1 MIKEN
6 TIGVA
11 FLGLGRMGETHLRNL
26 TAISG
31 VKVVVVADPAM
42 ERAER
47 GRAMTGAEVAL
58 TDPEK
63 AIEHPSVDVVIIVT
77 PTNTHARLIEVAAN
91 AGKAVFSEK
100 PIALDLAETER
111 IVQVVRERKVP
122 VQLGFMRRYDPGY
135 ARAKAKIEAGELGK
149 LETYRALSRD
159 TYPPSLE
166 FLLGSGGLFLDMAV
180 HDLDL
185 ARFLVGEVDEVYSWG
200 GVLIDE
206 RFAQANDADT
216 AMTLLRFKNG
226 VLGVVETSR
235 HSNWGYD
242 IRTEVA
248 GSVGKVVVE
257 APQKTPLLFAKDF
270 ASSYDHYENF
280 PDRFE
285 TGYRLQLEAF
295 FAALREGRTPT
306 PWAARG
312 PGDAPPGR
320 RCHQELAR
328 KTAGQAFGDLHLNR
342 RQRSERIEMSSP
354 VVRGTHLVDT
364 GVRLTHTFETQ
375 RER

>member
-1 MIKEN
+1 MIGKN

-26 TAISG
+26 SAISG
-31 VKVVVVADPAM
+31 VKVVVVADPNP
-42 ERAER
+42 ERADR
-47 GRAMTGAEVAL
+47 GRRMTGAELAFN
-58 TDPEK
+58 DPAK
-63 AIEHPSVDVVIIVT
+63 AIDHPSVDAVVIVT
-77 PTNTHARLIEVAAN
+77 PTDTHAQLIEAAAN

-100 PIALDLAETER
+100 PIALDLAETQR
-111 IVQVVRERKVP
+111 VVQVVQERKVA

-149 LETYRALSRD
+149 LETFRALSRD

-185 ARFLVGEVDEVYSWG
+185 ARFLVGEVEEVYSWG
-200 GVLIDE
+200 DVLIDE
-206 RFAQANDADT
+206 RFAKAKDADT
-216 AMTLLRFKNG
+216 AATLLKFKNG

-235 HSNWGYD
+235 RSNWGYD

-248 GSVGKVVVE
+248 GALGKVVIE

-270 ASSYDHYENF
+270 TSSFDHYENF

-285 TGYRLQLEAF
+285 LGYRLQLEAF
-295 FAALREGRTPT
+295 FDALRRGRTPT
-306 PWAARG
+306 PG
-312 PGDAPPGR
+312 PEDALETLRLAVAVTKSWKER
-320 RCHQELAR
+320 RPVSV
-328 KTAGQAFGDLHLNR
+328 
-342 RQRSERIEMSSP
+342 SEI
-354 VVRGTHLVDT
+354 LV
-364 GVRLTHTFETQ
+364 
-375 RER
+375 

>member
-1 MIKEN
+1 MINEN
-6 TIGVA
+6 TMGVA

-31 VKVVVVADPAM
+31 VKVVVVADPDRK
-42 ERAER
+42 RAER
-47 GRAMTGAEVAL
+47 GRAMTGAELAL

-63 AIEHPSVDVVIIVT
+63 GIEHPSVDVVIIVT

-100 PIALDLAETER
+100 PIALDLAETKR
-111 IVQVVRERKVP
+111 IVEVVRQRKVP

-135 ARAKAKIEAGELGK
+135 AKAKAKIDAGELGK
-149 LETYRALSRD
+149 LETFRALSRD

-166 FLLGSGGLFLDMAV
+166 FLLGSGGLFLDMSV

-185 ARFLVGEVDEVYSWG
+185 ARFLVGEVDEVYAWG

-206 RFAQANDADT
+206 RFAQADDADT
-216 AMTLLRFKNG
+216 AVTLLRFKSG

-235 HSNWGYD
+235 RSNWGYD

-270 ASSYDHYENF
+270 ASSHDHYENF

-285 TGYRLQLEAF
+285 LGYRLQLEAF

-306 PWAARG
+306 PGPEDALETLRLAVAATKSWREKR
-312 PGDAPPGR
+312 PVKLL
-320 RCHQELAR
+320 EI
-328 KTAGQAFGDLHLNR
+328 QA
-342 RQRSERIEMSSP
+342 
-354 VVRGTHLVDT
+354 
-364 GVRLTHTFETQ
+364 
-375 RER
+375 

>member
-1 MIKEN
+1 
-6 TIGVA
+6 
-11 FLGLGRMGETHLRNL
+11 
-26 TAISG
+26 
-31 VKVVVVADPAM
+31 M

-111 IVQVVRERKVP
+111 IVKVVRERKVP

-135 ARAKAKIEAGELGK
+135 AKAKAKIEAGELGK
-149 LETYRALSRD
+149 LETFRALSRD

-185 ARFLVGEVDEVYSWG
+185 ARFLVGEVDEVYTWG

-206 RFAQANDADT
+206 RFAHANDADT
-216 AMTLLRFKNG
+216 AVTLLRFKNG

-257 APQKTPLLFAKDF
+257 APQKTPLFFAKDF

-306 PWAARG
+306 PGPQDALETLRLALAATKSWHEKR
-312 PGDAPPGR
+312 PVK
-320 RCHQELAR
+320 L
-328 KTAGQAFGDLHLNR
+328 
-342 RQRSERIEMSSP
+342 SEI
-354 VVRGTHLVDT
+354 
-364 GVRLTHTFETQ
+364 
-375 RER
+375 

>member
-1 MIKEN
+1 
-6 TIGVA
+6 
-11 FLGLGRMGETHLRNL
+11 
-26 TAISG
+26 
-31 VKVVVVADPAM
+31 
-42 ERAER
+42 
-47 GRAMTGAEVAL
+47 MTGAEVAL

-111 IVQVVRERKVP
+111 IVKVVRERKVP

-149 LETYRALSRD
+149 LETFRALSRD

-185 ARFLVGEVDEVYSWG
+185 ARFLVGEVDEVYAWG

-270 ASSYDHYENF
+270 ASSHDHYENF

-306 PWAARG
+306 PGPEDALETLRLAVAATKSWHEKR
-312 PGDAPPGR
+312 PVN
-320 RCHQELAR
+320 L
-328 KTAGQAFGDLHLNR
+328 
-342 RQRSERIEMSSP
+342 SEI
-354 VVRGTHLVDT
+354 GT
-364 GVRLTHTFETQ
+364 
-375 RER
+375 